1 MNSAGG
7 RPGDGTPGGD
17 RSPFPADGLRHD
29 ALLYADDRDYR
40 AAVGEF
46 VEAGLA
52 AGEPVLVAVPTAR
65 LRLVGPLLDSL
76 DGVELADMAVI
87 GRNPAAIIATTL
99 RGFVHRFPGRR
110 VRVVGESL
118 WPGRRPAAYR
128 HCVEHE
134 AIINLGLAGQALTV
148 RCLFDRSRL
157 PAAALAD
164 VAGTHPWLVSGGVAR
179 PSAAYRP
186 PRAVLRRL
194 ARPLPPPPAGVL
206 TEAVRPD
213 GLGALRAAVAG
224 VAEAAGLAPER
235 VDDLRIAVTE
245 LATNALTHGTG
256 PATARC
262 WVAAGDLVCE
272 VSGPGELSDP
282 LAGRIPPPVTGVRGR
297 GLLLVHRLCDLV
309 DVHVADGV
317 TTVRLHLELPA
328 APLVPAP
335 RSAPDAVQGG
345 FVRPAPL

>member
-1 MNSAGG
+1 MSGAGG
-7 RPGDGTPGGD
+7 RPGDGRTGVD
-17 RSPFPADGLRHD
+17 RSPFPAGGLRHD
-29 ALLYADDRDYR
+29 ALLYADDRGYR

-46 VEAGLA
+46 VEAGRA
-52 AGEPVLVAVPTAR
+52 AGEPVLVAVPTHR
-65 LRLVGPLLDSL
+65 LSLVRPLLDPL
-76 DGVELADMAVI
+76 DGVDLADMAVI

-99 RGFVHRFPGRR
+99 RDFVDRFPGRR

-118 WPGRRPAAYR
+118 WPGRRPAAHR

-134 AIINLGLAGQALTV
+134 AMINLGLADRPLTV

-157 PAAALAD
+157 PAETLAD
-164 VAGTHPWLVSGGVAR
+164 IVRTHPWLVSGGVGR
-179 PSAAYRP
+179 PSAGYRP

-194 ARPLPPPPAGVL
+194 ARPLPSPPDGAHVEP
-206 TEAVRPD
+206 VRPE
-213 GLGALRAAVAG
+213 GLGALRAAVAA
-224 VAEAAGLAPER
+224 VAEAAGLAAER

-245 LATNALTHGTG
+245 LASNALTHGAG
-256 PATARC
+256 PAIARC
-262 WVAAGDLVCE
+262 WAAAGDLVCE
-272 VSGPGELSDP
+272 VSGPGELADP

-328 APLVPAP
+328 ARLVPAP

>member
-1 MNSAGG
+1 MNGAGG
-7 RPGDGTPGGD
+7 RPGDGTTGGD
-17 RSPFPADGLRHD
+17 RSTFPDAGLRHD

-40 AAVGEF
+40 AAVAQF

-52 AGEPVLVAVPTAR
+52 AGEPVLVAVPTDR
-65 LRLVGPLLDSL
+65 LSLVRPLLDPL

-87 GRNPAAIIATTL
+87 GRNPGAIIATTL
-99 RGFVHRFPGRR
+99 RSFVHRFPGRR
-110 VRVVGESL
+110 VRVVGEPL

-134 AIINLGLAGQALTV
+134 AIINLGLADQPLTL

-157 PAAALAD
+157 PAATLDD
-164 VAGTHPWLVSGGVAR
+164 VARTHPWLVSGGVAR
-179 PSAAYRP
+179 PNAGYRP

-194 ARPLPPPPAGVL
+194 ARPLPPPPVGVL
-206 TEAVRPD
+206 TEPVRPD
-213 GLGALRAAVAG
+213 RLSALRAAVAA
-224 VAEAAGLAPER
+224 VAEAAGLAAER

-245 LATNALTHGTG
+245 LASNALTHGTG
-256 PATARC
+256 PAVARC
-262 WVAAGDLVCE
+262 WAAAGELICE

-282 LAGRIPPPVTGVRGR
+282 LAGRIPPPVASVRGR

-309 DVHVADGV
+309 DVHVADGA
-317 TTVRLHLELPA
+317 TTVRLRLELPA
-328 APLVPAP
+328 ARVPVP
-335 RSAPDAVQGG
+335 RSAPDAAQRG